1 MSALTKKHH
10 TNTNEV
16 VTLLFEGPITMR
28 DEALALMHNMGFTK
42 KSEGTPWKEALGYD
56 ESTWP
61 QTVLKGSRG
70 KEGLTQKQLSELTG
84 IPRTHISDMER
95 GRRPIGKQTARKL
108 ATALNLDPR
117 LFLSV

>member
-1 MSALTKKHH
+1 MSALTKKHP
-10 TNTNEV
+10 TNTVET
-16 VTLLFEGPITMR
+16 VTLLFEGPATMR
-28 DEALALMHNMGFTK
+28 HKALTAMQEMGFTK
-42 KSEGTPWKEALGYD
+42 KSEGTPWKEALGHD

-61 QTVLKGSRG
+61 QTVLKGGRT
-70 KEGLTQKQLSELTG
+70 KEGLTQKELSELTG

-108 ATALNLDPR
+108 SEALNLDAR